1 MMQVVVTSVVTLFIL
16 VFVGFFIGKRGS
28 IHKESIPDFSAL
40 VLNVTMPVTVFCSI
54 AEQDSLK
61 LAGEIWKVMLIA
73 FVYHIGAMLLGM
85 LAIKILHIP
94 DRESGIWIFNFMFS
108 NNGFMGL
115 PLALAIFGSTGLF
128 LMAMANV
135 VSNLLIFSIGLKF
148 VTRHYPVKEKISLK
162 KMLVNNINIAVV
174 IGFIFFFAQIP
185 LPDVVADL
193 LDYIS
198 EITAGLSML
207 VVGLSLSR
215 MDVKDVFKNK
225 KIFILTAFRLLVIP
239 FLVIAVFR
247 ILPFEV
253 SEEVYL
259 TILLTAALPSASA
272 QTMLA
277 EQYHTNTSDASRAVF
292 LTTLFSVVTIPIVM
306 AVGL

>member
-1 MMQVVVTSVVTLFIL
+1 MQVVVTSVVTLFIL
-16 VFVGFFIGKRGS
+16 VFIGFFIGKRGT
-28 IHKESIPDFSAL
+28 IHKDSIPDFSTL
-40 VLNVTMPVTVFCSI
+40 VISVTMPVTVFCTI
-54 AEQDSLK
+54 AEQDSLE
-61 LAGEIWKVMLIA
+61 LAGDIWKVLLIT
-73 FVYHIGAMLLGM
+73 FICQIGSMFLGM
-85 LAIKILHIP
+85 LVIKIMHIP
-94 DRESGIWIFNFMFS
+94 DSESGVWIFNFMFS
-108 NNGFMGL
+108 NNGFMGF
-115 PLALAIFGSTGLF
+115 PMALAIFGSTGLF

-135 VSNLLIFSIGLKF
+135 VLNLLIFSIGLKF
-148 VTRHYPVKEKISLK
+148 MTWHYPVKEKISLK

-185 LPDVVADL
+185 LPDVVTDL

-225 KIFILTAFRLLVIP
+225 KIFVLAAFRLLVIP
-239 FLVIAVFR
+239 FLVITVFR
-247 ILPFEV
+247 IFPIHV
-253 SEEVYL
+253 SEEVYQV
-259 TILLTAALPSASA
+259 ILLSAALPSASA

-292 LTTLFSVVTIPIVM
+292 ITTLFSVVTIPVVM
-306 AVGL
+306 AAGL